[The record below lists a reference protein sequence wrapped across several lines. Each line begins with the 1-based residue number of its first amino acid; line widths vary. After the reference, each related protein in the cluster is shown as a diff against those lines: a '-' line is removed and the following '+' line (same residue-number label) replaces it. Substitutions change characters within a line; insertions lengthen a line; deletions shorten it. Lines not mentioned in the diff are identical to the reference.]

1 MCGSYA
7 AHLHQGSSDALMHYT
22 HISWNQLQITRCK
35 HMLCRYNPTD
45 VARAAKLLQGGGVAG
60 KSLQPYEA
68 HVPFL
73 LQLKI
78 DLNLA
83 GMGWLHLSQVP
94 HQVQHRPPMER
105 PSLMHAS
112 EALVPN
118 RSNRPIMQD
127 NASSNSTGV
136 TEC

>member
-1 MCGSYA
+1 
-7 AHLHQGSSDALMHYT
+7 
-22 HISWNQLQITRCK
+22 
-35 HMLCRYNPTD
+35 MLCRYNPTD
-45 VARAAKLLQGGGVAG
+45 VGRAAKLLQGGGVVG

-94 HQVQHRPPMER
+94 HQHLPLPARLSMVHE
-105 PSLMHAS
+105 S
-112 EALVPN
+112 EASSPQP
-118 RSNRPIMQD
+118 RD
-127 NASSNSTGV
+127 ASSLVQDMHLSSSAGATNCH
-136 TEC
+136 E